1 MPMQENE
8 SSRWRDVIANTRDAC
23 ATLLTFLVLKETVQA
38 VATSRVER
46 RTAGR
51 LFDDGHVDGVVREQ
65 DFADVAEQDVDSL
78 FAVDFLVAVH
88 RDHDGGVK
96 LRVDEATVIMALSG
110 YSVGRSE
117 TLKKFHSHVLP
128 LSGEKA

>member
-23 ATLLTFLVLKETVQA
+23 ATLLTFLVLKETAQA

-65 DFADVAEQDVDSL
+65 DFADVAEQD
-78 FAVDFLVAVH
+78 AGCRLVN
-88 RDHDGGVK
+88 R
-96 LRVDEATVIMALSG
+96 
-110 YSVGRSE
+110 
-117 TLKKFHSHVLP
+117 
-128 LSGEKA
+128 